1 MSPISNF
8 FAFFKLIF
16 AYCVFCSFTWILRRT
31 AHFSFTILNPK
42 FSHHF
47 NSCRTWTHG
56 KHSFSHMYTLHLL
69 CISTSTPPPSSN
81 QDSSSWKISAKS
93 SNYQVTKN
101 IIFFW
106 ARAIRK
112 ILKWLLLISNPILRN
127 LSWKTYSEYLF
138 CRSNNINDKIGFCQL
153 NKKLGFFVRP
163 INWAEC
169 RFLRLKTLNF
179 RESLFL
185 FSGVRK
191 SRFLVQTLVFI
202 SQALHIACKPYWK
215 FLL

>member
-1 MSPISNF
+1 MSPILNFEFNF

-93 SNYQVTKN
+93 SNYQVTKMSICCMLKVKN
-101 IIFFW
+101 VNFFLDETKSFFM
-106 ARAIRK
+106 AK
-112 ILKWLLLISNPILRN
+112 
-127 LSWKTYSEYLF
+127 
-138 CRSNNINDKIGFCQL
+138 L
-153 NKKLGFFVRP
+153 NENSV
-163 INWAEC
+163 
-169 RFLRLKTLNF
+169 T
-179 RESLFL
+179 
-185 FSGVRK
+185 
-191 SRFLVQTLVFI
+191 
-202 SQALHIACKPYWK
+202 
-215 FLL
+215 

>member
-1 MSPISNF
+1 MDTWKTLF
-8 FAFFKLIF
+8 FSYVYIASIMHKYF
-16 AYCVFCSFTWILRRT
+16 Y
-31 AHFSFTILNPK
+31 
-42 FSHHF
+42 
-47 NSCRTWTHG
+47 
-56 KHSFSHMYTLHLL
+56 
-69 CISTSTPPPSSN
+69 
-81 QDSSSWKISAKS
+81 SSSFFQPRFILLENLSKKFQLP
-93 SNYQVTKN
+93 SNKKYH
-101 IIFFW
+101 FFW

>member
-1 MSPISNF
+1 MY
-8 FAFFKLIF
+8 L
-16 AYCVFCSFTWILRRT
+16 CSFTWILRRT

-101 IIFFW
+101 IIFF
-106 ARAIRK
+106 
-112 ILKWLLLISNPILRN
+112 LGSG
-127 LSWKTYSEYLF
+127 YSKNSKMTSFDIKSYF
-138 CRSNNINDKIGFCQL
+138 
-153 NKKLGFFVRP
+153 KKLVMKK
-163 INWAEC
+163 
-169 RFLRLKTLNF
+169 FLR
-179 RESLFL
+179 
-185 FSGVRK
+185 
-191 SRFLVQTLVFI
+191 I
-202 SQALHIACKPYWK
+202 SFPKIK
-215 FLL
+215 